1 MVPGL
6 NRLRPRSV
14 SGPAIVMT
22 VAVVVALCT
31 FIHRKPALLGVEPG
45 SSQQMY
51 WMAGVIAAG
60 VVFLIIMGV
69 YHLLNRHAAVQ
80 NFELRRQLA
89 AGDDYRAVTTKKADS
104 RHPAMVELAAFLR
117 DRYGPFWRRNV
128 RLLLVTGEPEQAE
141 AIAPGL
147 TGQHWLEGDHTV
159 LIYGGR
165 PSAEPDVTL
174 LTALKKLRRSRPLD
188 GIIWA
193 LTEEQSRQTAQ
204 LDKGWRELIN
214 GGKRLGFQAPLYLWQ
229 VCDNGDYQAGRPLQ
243 SVGCLLPERCTPE
256 QLTAMLE
263 AHTLPLTEQGMSQL
277 LADNRHDF
285 LLRLAHTL
293 AERGIAHWQSV
304 LKPLLAGGAFSSLR
318 LRGLM
323 FSPPLTAVPEAA
335 PHAWLPSQ
343 VWAGVTGD
351 NARGRAVGFPWL
363 RAALMSA
370 VCVLAIWGAGMTTSF
385 FANCAL
391 VQETGIQTAR
401 ALDTRLPLAEQL
413 VALHTLQGELERLQ
427 YRIREG
433 APWYQRFGLERNQQ
447 LLAAAFPG
455 YAQAANRLV
464 RDVAVDHLQQQLN
477 AFVALP
483 PNSPQRTATG
493 EQRYKQL
500 KALLMTSRPE
510 KADAAFFSTTLMA
523 DSLRYEN
530 IPEGVQQSVF
540 PSLLTFWMANLPEH
554 PQWKTSPPPELTGA
568 VSKILLRQ
576 IGVRNAENTLYQN
589 VLQQVSRNYAD
600 MTLADMT
607 GDTLTESLFSTE
619 QTVPGMF
626 TRQAWEGQVRE
637 AIEQVVT
644 AGTRKSTGC
653 SATASRI
660 PLRIYRRIRCVTV
673 SPHATLPT
681 SPEAGWRFS
690 TAFAGKRK
698 TRSPAFSTS

>member
-1 MVPGL
+1 MGDRGVAIRFPTGGIIVVPGL

-89 AGDDYRAVTTKKADS
+89 AGDYYRAVTTKKADS

-188 GIIWA
+188 GIIWP

-243 SVGCLLPERCTPE
+243 SVGCLLPERCPPE

-277 LADNRHDF
+277 LADIRLRFECGPLVGDWSQIDLSRLPFYLNADSPVACALHRALTLGTQQF
-285 LLRLAHTL
+285 WLRLPGQDRRTLDAHF
-293 AERGIAHWQSV
+293 S
-304 LKPLLAGGAFSSLR
+304 PLGFEDNDRLWPKGESAFS
-318 LRGLM
+318 G
-323 FSPPLTAVPEAA
+323 
-335 PHAWLPSQ
+335 
-343 VWAGVTGD
+343 
-351 NARGRAVGFPWL
+351 
-363 RAALMSA
+363 
-370 VCVLAIWGAGMTTSF
+370 
-385 FANCAL
+385 
-391 VQETGIQTAR
+391 
-401 ALDTRLPLAEQL
+401 
-413 VALHTLQGELERLQ
+413 
-427 YRIREG
+427 Y
-433 APWYQRFGLERNQQ
+433 Q
-447 LLAAAFPG
+447 LLLEYFTF
-455 YAQAANRLV
+455 REKFM
-464 RDVAVDHLQQQLN
+464 
-477 AFVALP
+477 FVAL
-483 PNSPQRTATG
+483 NGLELVAW
-493 EQRYKQL
+493 
-500 KALLMTSRPE
+500 
-510 KADAAFFSTTLMA
+510 
-523 DSLRYEN
+523 
-530 IPEGVQQSVF
+530 PEGI
-540 PSLLTFWMANLPEH
+540 P
-554 PQWKTSPPPELTGA
+554 
-568 VSKILLRQ
+568 
-576 IGVRNAENTLYQN
+576 GV
-589 VLQQVSRNYAD
+589 V
-600 MTLADMT
+600 
-607 GDTLTESLFSTE
+607 
-619 QTVPGMF
+619 
-626 TRQAWEGQVRE
+626 
-637 AIEQVVT
+637 
-644 AGTRKSTGC
+644 
-653 SATASRI
+653 
-660 PLRIYRRIRCVTV
+660 
-673 SPHATLPT
+673 
-681 SPEAGWRFS
+681 
-690 TAFAGKRK
+690 
-698 TRSPAFSTS
+698 

>member
-188 GIIWA
+188 GIIWP

-229 VCDNGDYQAGRPLQ
+229 FCDNGDYQTGRPLQ

-256 QLTAMLE
+256 QLAVMLE
-263 AHTLPLTEQGMSQL
+263 AQTLPLTEQGMSQL

-304 LKPLLAGGAFSSLR
+304 LKPLLAGGTFSSLR

-335 PHAWLPSQ
+335 PHAWLPSP

-385 FANCAL
+385 FANRAL
-391 VQETGIQTAR
+391 IQETSIQTAR
-401 ALDTRLPLAEQL
+401 ALDTRLPVSEQL

-433 APWYQRFGLERNQQ
+433 APWYQRFGPERNQQ

-455 YAQAANRLV
+455 
-464 RDVAVDHLQQQLN
+464 
-477 AFVALP
+477 
-483 PNSPQRTATG
+483 
-493 EQRYKQL
+493 
-500 KALLMTSRPE
+500 
-510 KADAAFFSTTLMA
+510 
-523 DSLRYEN
+523 
-530 IPEGVQQSVF
+530 
-540 PSLLTFWMANLPEH
+540 
-554 PQWKTSPPPELTGA
+554 
-568 VSKILLRQ
+568 
-576 IGVRNAENTLYQN
+576 
-589 VLQQVSRNYAD
+589 
-600 MTLADMT
+600 
-607 GDTLTESLFSTE
+607 
-619 QTVPGMF
+619 
-626 TRQAWEGQVRE
+626 
-637 AIEQVVT
+637 
-644 AGTRKSTGC
+644 
-653 SATASRI
+653 
-660 PLRIYRRIRCVTV
+660 
-673 SPHATLPT
+673 
-681 SPEAGWRFS
+681 
-690 TAFAGKRK
+690 
-698 TRSPAFSTS
+698 